1 LEKSREDFI
10 LRWINY
16 MNKNENWK
24 EVHTEFINSQ
34 FEKAYN
40 FIEELLKE
48 ENGEEKIAKIYDI
61 KNLKGYPELFK
72 KLRKV

>member
-1 LEKSREDFI
+1 
-10 LRWINY
+10 